1 MMDKEQVTDED
12 FAVVMLALFG
22 PHLGSGYCPE

>member
-1 MMDKEQVTDED
+1 MEDKVTDED

>member
-1 MMDKEQVTDED
+1 MEEKVTDED
-12 FAVVMLALFG
+12 FAVVMMALFG